1 VKEFTTENIRN
12 LGLVAHGGTGKTS
25 LAEAMLY
32 STGAISRMGRV
43 EEGNT
48 TTDYSDEEIARRMSV
63 SSTLAHLE
71 LKGKKINIIDTPGYA
86 DFYGEVAG
94 ALRVVDTV
102 VTLLNAPA
110 GMEVGAE
117 HVLQALDSTE
127 MPRLFFVNKM
137 DKEHA
142 SFNKAVNALSERYG
156 VRAVAVQWP
165 IGEAAE
171 FKGIVDLIRMKGY
184 KFDVKGE
191 PSEMPIPDGLKA
203 ICEEKRAKIIEAAAE
218 ASDELM
224 EKFFNS
230 GELSEED
237 VHDGL
242 ASVIAQGKTFPIL
255 CGAATTAAGA
265 KLLLEFVDRYC
276 PSPAQRPD
284 TKGTDPDHGDAPVT
298 RKTSPTEPMSCL
310 VYKTVSEA
318 HLGDLSLVRVY
329 SGQLKHGDDVVN
341 TTRGDAERIGQI
353 YVLVG
358 KMRSEIG
365 VLTAG
370 DIGAIVKLRNTH
382 TGDTLSDKKA
392 KIVLPPI
399 EFPDPILDMAIKAA
413 SKGDEEKVGS
423 GLARLHEEDPTFS
436 HKVLPDIHQTIVYG
450 QGELQFDVVVSKLKK
465 RFGVDVTLEKPR
477 IPYRETITGKAEVEY
492 KHKKQTGGRGQYG
505 HVLMRLEPK
514 KRGEGYEFVDEISGG
529 VIPSK
534 FIPSV
539 EKGIV
544 EALVEGGLSGHPV
557 VDVRVALY
565 YGSYHD
571 VDSSDM
577 AFKIAGLMGFRE
589 GFLKCHPVML
599 EPIYEVDIM
608 VPDDYTGDVM
618 GDMSSRRGKILGMEP
633 LTKWQRIRA
642 QAPLA
647 ELYKYST
654 TLRSLTQG
662 RGSYTRRFSHY
673 EEVPREVAGKVIEEA
688 KAAKKAA
695 EA

>member
-1 VKEFTTENIRN
+1 MREFTTDNIRN

-25 LAEAMLY
+25 LAEAMLF
-32 STGAISRMGRV
+32 TMGAVSRMGRV

-48 TTDYSDEEIARRMSV
+48 TTDYSDEEIARKMSL
-63 SSTLAHLE
+63 SLALAHIDM
-71 LKGKKINIIDTPGYA
+71 KGKKFNIVDTPGYA
-86 DFYGEVAG
+86 DFHGEVVG

-102 VTLLNAPA
+102 VVLLNAPS
-110 GMEVGAE
+110 GVEVGAE
-117 HVLQALDSTE
+117 HTMQMLDETTL
-127 MPRLFFVNKM
+127 PRLFFINKM

-142 SFNKAVNALSERYG
+142 SFQKCVDALIERYG
-156 VRAVAVQWP
+156 VRAVPVQWP
-165 IGEAAE
+165 IGEAAG
-171 FKGIVDLIRMKGY
+171 FKGIVDLIRQKAY
-184 KFDVKGE
+184 KFDAKGE
-191 PSEMPIPDGLKA
+191 ALEMPFPDELKA
-203 ICEEKRAKIIEAAAE
+203 TVAEWRGKITEAAAE

-224 EKFFNS
+224 EKFFGS
-230 GELSEED
+230 GELSEQEI
-237 VHDGL
+237 HDGL
-242 ASVIAQGKTFPIL
+242 ASGIAQGKVFPIL
-255 CGAATTAAGA
+255 CGVAITAAGVRP
-265 KLLLEFVDRYC
+265 LLEFIDQYC
-276 PSPAQRPD
+276 PSPAQRPPV
-284 TKGTDPDHGDAPVT
+284 TGTDPDHGDATVE
-298 RKTSPTEPMSCL
+298 RKCSPDEPFSAL
-310 VYKTVSEA
+310 VFKTVSEA

-329 SGQLKHGDDVVN
+329 SGQLKHGDDVN
-341 TTRGDAERIGQI
+341 NSTRGHDERIGQI
-353 YVLVG
+353 YVLNG
-358 KMRSEIG
+358 KNRAEIG

-370 DIGAIVKLRNTH
+370 DIGAIVKLKNTH
-382 TGDTLSDKKA
+382 TGDTLCDRKA

-399 EFPDPILDMAIKAA
+399 AFPEPILDMAIKAA
-413 SKGDEEKVGS
+413 SKGDEEKVGQA
-423 GLARLHEEDPTFS
+423 LARLHEEDPTFS
-436 HKVLPDIHQTIVYG
+436 HKVMPDIHQTIING

-465 RFGVDVTLEKPR
+465 RFGVEVTLEKPR
-477 IPYRETITGKAEVEY
+477 IPYRETITTKAEVEY

-505 HVLMRLEPK
+505 HVLLRLEPL
-514 KRGEGYEFVDEISGG
+514 KRGEGFEFVDEITGG

-539 EKGIV
+539 EKGVV
-544 EALVEGGLSGHPV
+544 EAMLEGGLSGHPV
-557 VDVRVALY
+557 VDVRVAVF

-577 AFKIAGLMGFRE
+577 AFKIAGMMGFKE

-599 EPIYEVDIM
+599 EPIYEVEIT

-633 LTKWQRIRA
+633 LGKWQRIRA

-662 RGSYTRRFSHY
+662 RGTYARKFSHY

>member
-1 VKEFTTENIRN
+1 VKEFSTDNIRN

-25 LAEAMLY
+25 LAEAILY
-32 STGAISRMGRV
+32 TTGAISRMGRV

-48 TTDYSDEEIARRMSV
+48 TTDYSDDEIARRMSLSV
-63 SSTLAHLE
+63 SLAHTE
-71 LKGKKINIIDTPGYA
+71 LKGKKYNVVDTPGYA
-86 DFYGEVAG
+86 DFFGEVVSAM
-94 ALRVVDTV
+94 RVVDTV

-110 GMEVGAE
+110 GIEVGAE
-117 HVLQALDSTE
+117 HVMQALDETTL
-127 MPRLFFVNKM
+127 PRLFFINKM

-142 SFNKAVNALSERYG
+142 NFRKSVEALVGRYG

-165 IGEAAE
+165 IGQAAE
-171 FKGIVDLIRMKGY
+171 FKGIVDLIKMKGF
-184 KFDVKGE
+184 KFDPKGE
-191 PSEMPIPDGLKA
+191 PQEMPVPEDIKNAAL
-203 ICEEKRAKIIEAAAE
+203 EWRAKIVEAAAE

-230 GELSEED
+230 GDLSEQD
-237 VHDGL
+237 MHDGL
-242 ASVIAQGKTFPIL
+242 ASAIAQGKVFPIL
-255 CGAATTAAGA
+255 CGAATTGAGV
-265 KLLLEFVDRYC
+265 KLLLEFVDQYC
-276 PSPAQRPD
+276 PSPAEGPAVS
-284 TKGTDPDHGDAPVT
+284 GIDPDHGDAPVE
-298 RKTSPTEPMSCL
+298 RKGSPSEPFSAL
-310 VYKTVSEA
+310 VFKTVSEA
-318 HLGDLSLVRVY
+318 HLGDLSLVRVF
-329 SGQLKHGDDVVN
+329 SGQLRHGDDVVN
-341 TTRGDAERIGQI
+341 STRGDAERIGQI
-353 YVLVG
+353 YVLNG
-358 KMRSEIG
+358 KTRAEIG
-365 VLTAG
+365 ALTAG

-382 TGDTLSDKKA
+382 TSDTLSDKKH
-392 KIVLPPI
+392 KIVFPKI
-399 EFPDPILDMAIKAA
+399 AFPDPILDMAIKAV
-413 SKGDEEKVGS
+413 SKGDEEKVGL
-423 GLARLHEEDPTFS
+423 GLTRLHEEDPTFS
-436 HKVLPDIHQTIVYG
+436 HKVISEIHQTVIYG
-450 QGELQFDVVVSKLKK
+450 QGELQFDMVVSKLKK

-477 IPYRETITGKAEVEY
+477 IPYRETITAKTEIEY

-505 HVLMRLEPK
+505 HVQLRLEPRK
-514 KRGEGYEFVDEISGG
+514 HGEGFEFVNEITGG

-539 EKGIV
+539 EKGVV
-544 EALVEGGLSGHPV
+544 EALIEGGLSGHPV
-557 VDVRVALY
+557 VDVRVAVY

-589 GFLKCHPVML
+589 GYLKCHPVML
-599 EPIYEVDIM
+599 EPIYEIEIT

-633 LTKWQRIRA
+633 LGKWQRIRA

-662 RGSYTRRFSHY
+662 RGTYSRKFGHF